1 MLFSDVVHAGAE
13 KYGDRIAFRADGV
26 ERTFLELRD
35 RVFQLANAMLELAEQ
50 GERIAI
56 LSQNTPEFVEAY
68 FGVPAAGMALTF
80 LNYRLAP
87 RELARIIDDAGA
99 GVVLVE
105 AQYAHV
111 IEQVRTDIPSV
122 RTVIAFGD
130 LGEVPASAY
139 DAVLADLIAAAP
151 TREPDIEVHEND
163 LAWLIYTSGTTG
175 MPKGAMLS
183 HRNVLTGVT
192 AWMVQSD
199 NRLGRDVQLLTF
211 PMCHVAGI
219 GVVVGV
225 LVGTTLILRR
235 SFEPVDAMRAID
247 TYGVTGTSMAPTM
260 LGMLLDHPQ
269 IDEFRLDSLRTI
281 SYGGSSITADLLKR
295 AMDRFPTAS
304 FVQGYGMTELAGNAL
319 YMDPTTHLEALDRP
333 ELLVSA
339 GRPMAMSR
347 LRLVDDEM
355 NDVAVG
361 EVGEIVV
368 RGDQVMLGYWNRPEA
383 NEEVFAG
390 GWMHTGDLGRATHD
404 GFVAIVDRKKDMIV
418 SGGENVY
425 SREVE
430 EVIAAI
436 PAVREVAI
444 VGVPDDK
451 WGEAVTAVVCVHDGA
466 TLTELDIV
474 ETCREQLAGYKK
486 PRRIVFIDEL
496 PKNASGKVLKRDLRD
511 GITTGT

>member
-1 MLFSDVVHAGAE
+1 MLLSDVVQAGAE
-13 KYGDRIAFRADGV
+13 KYGNRIAYRAGGQ
-26 ERTFLELRD
+26 ESTFVELRD
-35 RVFQLANAMLELAEQ
+35 EVFRLSNAMLSIASK
-50 GERIAI
+50 GDRIAI
-56 LSQNTPEFVEAY
+56 LSQNTAEYVQAY

-87 RELARIIDDAGA
+87 RELARIIHDAGA
-99 GVVLVE
+99 SVVLVE
-105 AQYAHV
+105 AQYLST
-111 IEQVRTDIPSV
+111 IEQIRADIPSV
-122 RTVIAFGD
+122 HTVVAFGEPGD
-130 LGEVPASAY
+130 AQTGGHDVMLAELVEAASTERPAV
-139 DAVLADLIAAAP
+139 AVAED
-151 TREPDIEVHEND
+151 DV
-163 LAWLIYTSGTTG
+163 AWLIYTSGTTG

-183 HRNVLTGVT
+183 QRNVLTGVT

-211 PMCHVAGI
+211 PLCHVAGI
-219 GVVVGV
+219 GVVAGVFVGS
-225 LVGTTLILRR
+225 TLIVRR
-235 SFEPVDAMRAID
+235 AFEPLDAMQAID
-247 TYGVTGTSMAPTM
+247 TYGVTGTSIAPTM
-260 LGMLLDHPQ
+260 LGMLLDHPR
-269 IDEFRLDSLRTI
+269 IDDFDLGSLRTI

-295 AMDRFPTAS
+295 AMDRFPNAS

-339 GRPMAMSR
+339 GRPMALSR
-347 LRLVDDEM
+347 LRLVDDDM

-390 GWMHTGDLGRATHD
+390 GWLHTGDLGRATHD

-436 PAVREVAI
+436 QAVREVAI

-451 WGEAVTAVVCVHDGA
+451 WGEAVTAVVCLHDGTA
-466 TLTELDIV
+466 LTELEII
-474 ETCREQLAGYKK
+474 EACRSQLAGYKK
-486 PRRIVFIDEL
+486 PRHVVFVEEL
-496 PKNASGKVLKRDLRD
+496 PKNASGKVLKRELRD
-511 GITTGT
+511 RITV